1 MSVDE
6 CRMSKIN
13 GWGGVDEIEEALAY
27 QRVEDRLEIASG
39 GGRAGARPSR
49 EDNLRELGAVDAAI
63 GGENDLAEARDD
75 GGDGRPA
82 RRFQLVNDIVRV

>member
-1 MSVDE
+1 MSVAE

-13 GWGGVDEIEEALAY
+13 GWGGVDEIQKALAHKWMK
-27 QRVEDRLEIASG
+27 DRFEVASG

-63 GGENDLAEARDD
+63 GGENRLAEARDY
-75 GGDGRPA
+75 GWDGRA
-82 RRFQLVNDIVRV
+82 AWRFQLMNDIVRV